1 MRQMSDKNNK
11 PIENRMTI
19 PEAMRAGETSFISSW
34 WSLFIFVIPVSLILY
49 PLLYDY
55 LEPFIESIQDKD
67 AKATMQ
73 YLAFIS
79 YLIITVVFPF
89 LFFYNFDLCTRQKTK
104 RPNIV

>member
-1 MRQMSDKNNK
+1 MSDKNNE

-34 WSLFIFVIPVSLILY
+34 WSLFIFVIPVSLFFY
-49 PLLYDY
+49 PQLYDY

-89 LFFYNFDLCTRQKTK
+89 LFFYKFDKYLKKKK
-104 RPNIV
+104 RSK